1 MKAVMIICLRMIASF
16 DWRLTYSPWHTRGL
30 SDSLN
35 LPFGILCFSLRIKE
49 TDRRGDK
56 LIYTFDRF
64 SLDADRRELRCGS
77 DLVAIE
83 PQVFDVLQHLIAHRD
98 RVVSND
104 DLIEAIWQGRI
115 VSEATVSTRMNA
127 VRRAIGDSGEQQRFI
142 RTIARKGYRFVGEVV
157 EQDTGAAT
165 GPFASAVDRPE
176 RRPLSLPDK
185 PSIAVL
191 PFTNISGDPEQE
203 YFADGITEDIT
214 TALSQF
220 RWLFVIARNSSFV
233 FKGKRVDSRQIAREL
248 GVRYLLEGSVRKAGN
263 RLRITG
269 QLVDASSGAHL
280 WADRFD
286 GAIDDVFDLQDKVTA
301 SVVGAIGPKLEQAE
315 ISRAKRKPTES
326 LDAYDHYLRGMAGL
340 HQGTKESTSE
350 ALQLFSRAIELDPDF
365 ASAFGMAAFCYDLR
379 KWNSWMTDP
388 VREAAEA
395 ERLAR
400 RAIALG
406 MDDALALCTGG
417 FALVHVARD
426 LDFGSACIDRALLAN
441 PNLACAWYFGGWASA
456 CLGEPEAG
464 KEKLK
469 RAMRLNP
476 LDLFPFSV
484 ELALSW
490 AHFMAGHY
498 EEAVT
503 LGRRAIRQ
511 QPNFQPGLR
520 IFAAA
525 CVKAGELEEGR
536 AAIARMRELNPAF
549 RVSNIKDVMTLR
561 RAEDLAAYE
570 DALRTAGLPE

>member
-1 MKAVMIICLRMIASF
+1 M
-16 DWRLTYSPWHTRGL
+16 
-30 SDSLN
+30 
-35 LPFGILCFSLRIKE
+35 
-49 TDRRGDK
+49 
-56 LIYTFDRF
+56 YTFDRF
-64 SLDADRRELRCGS
+64 SLDGDRRELRCGR

-142 RTIARKGYRFVGEVV
+142 RTIARKGYRFVGDVV
-157 EQDTGAAT
+157 EQDAGAVTGSV
-165 GPFASAVDRPE
+165 ASAVDRSDSAS
-176 RRPLSLPDK
+176 RPLGLPDK

-191 PFTNISGDPEQE
+191 PFTNISGDPDQE

-233 FKGKRVDSRQIAREL
+233 FKGKTVDAKQIAREL
-248 GVRYLLEGSVRKAGN
+248 GVRYLLEGSVRRAAN

-269 QLVDASSGAHL
+269 QLVDASSGSHL

-286 GAIDDVFDLQDKVTA
+286 GAVDDVFDLQDKVTA

-326 LDAYDHYLRGMAGL
+326 LDAYDYYLRGMASL

-379 KWNSWMTDP
+379 KWNSWMTNP
-388 VREAAEA
+388 VKEAAEA

-406 MDDALALCTGG
+406 KDDALALCTGG

-426 LDFGSACIDRALLAN
+426 LDYGSACIDRALQAN
-441 PNLACAWYFGGWASA
+441 PNLASAWYFGGWASA

-464 KEKLK
+464 IEKLK

-476 LDLFPFSV
+476 LDLFPFSI

-503 LGRRAIRQ
+503 LGRKAIGQ

-520 IFAAA
+520 IFAVA
-525 CVKAGELEEGR
+525 CVRAGKLEEGR
-536 AAIARMRELNPAF
+536 AAIARMRQLNPAF
-549 RVSNIKDVMTLR
+549 RISNIKDAMTVR
-561 RAEDLAAYE
+561 RPEDLAAYE
-570 DALRTAGLPE
+570 EALRSAGLPD

>member
-1 MKAVMIICLRMIASF
+1 M
-16 DWRLTYSPWHTRGL
+16 
-30 SDSLN
+30 
-35 LPFGILCFSLRIKE
+35 
-49 TDRRGDK
+49 
-56 LIYTFDRF
+56 IYTFDRF
-64 SLDADRRELRCGS
+64 SLDADRRELRRGR

-104 DLIEAIWQGRI
+104 NLIEAIWQGRI

-127 VRRAIGDSGEQQRFI
+127 VRRAIDDSGEQQRFI
-142 RTIARKGYRFVGEVV
+142 RTIARKGYRFVGDVV
-157 EQDTGAAT
+157 EQGAAAVI
-165 GPFASAVDRPE
+165 GSVASAVDGSDTAS
-176 RRPLSLPDK
+176 RPLSLPDK

-203 YFADGITEDIT
+203 YFADGITEDVT

-233 FKGKRVDSRQIAREL
+233 FKGKTVDAKEIARAL
-248 GVRYLLEGSVRKAGN
+248 GVRYLLEGSVRKAGT

-269 QLVDASSGAHL
+269 QLVDASSGVHM

-286 GAIDDVFDLQDKVTA
+286 GAVDDVFDLQDKVTA

-315 ISRAKRKPTES
+315 INRSKRKPTES
-326 LDAYDHYLRGMAGL
+326 LDAYDYYLRGMANV

-350 ALQLFSRAIELDPDF
+350 ALRLFSRAMDLDPDF

-379 KWNSWMTDP
+379 KWNSWMADP
-388 VREAAEA
+388 AKEVFEA

-400 RAIALG
+400 QAVALG
-406 MDDALALCTGG
+406 KDDALALCTGG
-417 FALVHVARD
+417 FALFHVAHD
-426 LDFGSACIDRALLAN
+426 LDYGAACIDRALVAN
-441 PNLACAWYFGGWASA
+441 PNLASAWYFGGWASA

-464 KEKLK
+464 IEKLK
-469 RAMRLNP
+469 RALRLNP

-498 EEAVT
+498 EEAVR

-520 IFAAA
+520 VFAVA
-525 CVKAGELEEGR
+525 CVKAGKLEEGR
-536 AAIARMRELNPAF
+536 AAIARMLELNPAF

-561 RAEDLAAYE
+561 RPEDLAAYE
-570 DALRTAGLPE
+570 DALRVAGLPD